1 MDAILVSGNRSD
13 YKLDKVSSV
22 EKWRSLWMLCT
33 CRLNVFWENIW
44 CKMENNV
51 EKYDVLVCWLYVALD
66 GCVLSMLWCVCG
78 VNIT

>member
-1 MDAILVSGNRSD
+1 
-13 YKLDKVSSV
+13 
-22 EKWRSLWMLCT
+22 MLCT

-51 EKYDVLVCWLYVALD
+51 EKYVLVCWLYVVLD
-66 GCVLSMLWCVCG
+66 GRVLSMLWCVCG

>member
-1 MDAILVSGNRSD
+1 
-13 YKLDKVSSV
+13 
-22 EKWRSLWMLCT
+22 MLCT

-44 CKMENNV
+44 CKIMYK
-51 EKYDVLVCWLYVALD
+51 KYDVLVCWLYVVLD